1 MHWITIILIGI
12 AANLD
17 NLGIGLAYGVKQ
29 VKIPILSNAVIAIMS
44 MIVTYVAVTA
54 GSTVVEYISPHTA
67 NLLGSLLLCVIGLW
81 TLMSNNLSNQRIARN
96 PELFDEDK
104 NLVISTREAMALGFV
119 LSANCLAGG
128 IAIGAN
134 GISAVWTVIS
144 IGGIFLYHS
153 WGGGSRCG
161 SLLGKTFIGRHSTAI
176 SGWLLIMIGIFEIFA
191 K

>member
-29 VKIPILSNAVIAIMS
+29 VNIPILSNAVIEIMS

-67 NLLGSLLLCVIGLW
+67 NLLGSLLLCVIGIW
-81 TLMSNNLSNQRIARN
+81 TLMSNNFSNQRIAGN

-134 GISAVWTVIS
+134 GISALWTVIS
-144 IGGIFLYHS
+144 IGVFSFITVGV
-153 WGGGSRCG
+153 GSRCG
-161 SLLGKTFIGRHSTAI
+161 SLLAKTFIGKHSTAI
-176 SGWLLIMIGIFEIFA
+176 SGWLLIMIGIFEVFA